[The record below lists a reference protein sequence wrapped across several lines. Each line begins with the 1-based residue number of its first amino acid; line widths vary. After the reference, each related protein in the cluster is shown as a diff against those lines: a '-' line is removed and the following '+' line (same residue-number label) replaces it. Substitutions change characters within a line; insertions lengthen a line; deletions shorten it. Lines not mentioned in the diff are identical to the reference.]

1 MTDEQ
6 VREQISIGAW
16 TCVQVVFSWLIRKQI
31 EKQVGKRVRHR
42 VGPTGMLEAQALI
55 RCAQEQAK
63 ETYR

>member
-1 MTDEQ
+1 MTDE
-6 VREQISIGAW
+6 RARKQISTGAW
-16 TCVQVVFSWLIRKQI
+16 TCVPVVFLWLVRKQI
-31 EKQVGKRVRHR
+31 EKQVGKRVRHQ